1 MLRWDLRGCS
11 HAAPFFYTNC
21 WKSPNCSFRVI
32 THIRD
37 SQLKLSKTAL
47 QRGLLRQHARKIRDP
62 NLLKNSRP
70 KPRKIRRS
78 VLSPEPVSPGSSCIA
93 CPAASVFRSRISTA
107 STTHSV
113 AAPKGIV
120 FHGKSSPCCTPPPS
134 VVTLL
139 SVPGAHL

>member
-1 MLRWDLRGCS
+1 MLSWDLRGCS

-70 KPRKIRRS
+70 KH
-78 VLSPEPVSPGSSCIA
+78 A
-93 CPAASVFRSRISTA
+93 
-107 STTHSV
+107 
-113 AAPKGIV
+113 
-120 FHGKSSPCCTPPPS
+120 KSDAQFFPPS
-134 VVTLL
+134 RYRLALL
-139 SVPGAHL
+139 ASRFLRRPYKVSHLYSFDDPFRCSSKR